1 MNTETALSDGP
12 GTNAPYSRRWA
23 ALVVLII
30 AFMLDLLNVTIVNV
44 ALPAIQ
50 QDLRADPTDLEWI
63 SAAYLLAFA
72 AALITFARVGD
83 LLGRKR
89 VFLCAVAAF
98 AVTGLWS
105 GLANNVEMLI
115 TSRAAQGLAAA
126 AIAPQVMSI
135 LYSMFSG
142 RERGTVFGMFGLV
155 SGVAQAGGL
164 VLGGVLVTADLGGL
178 GWHMIF
184 IVTVPVAVALVA
196 LGAWLVPESRVAG
209 GVRPRWLAAG
219 VLAAGL
225 VAIVFPLLEGRTFGW
240 PAWIWIC
247 LITGI
252 VAVGGLA
259 IVENRRPERRA
270 GALLP
275 MELFRKRVV
284 TAALVVE
291 LVAFAAFSG
300 FNLMILVW
308 MQSSLGYS
316 ALDAG
321 LVTISLIAGAL
332 VLTSFVGRLTHRFG
346 YRVILVGSLTGAA
359 GSAAVL
365 VAAESGTADTT
376 GWALVP
382 GLFLL
387 GVGTVLIM
395 PPLTTL
401 FLAAIPV
408 EHAGSASGI
417 WSTGQQF
424 GATLGVAGMGGVFFA
439 AVDDG
444 GYGSAISVG
453 MYVITAALVLAAAL
467 TFTLKSRSQGER
479 A

>member
-1 MNTETALSDGP
+1 MNTETATSGRP
-12 GTNAPYSRRWA
+12 GVEAPYPRRWA
-23 ALVVLII
+23 AMAVLVA

-50 QDLRADPTDLEWI
+50 RDLRAGPADLEWI

-83 LLGRKR
+83 LLGRRR

-98 AVTGLWS
+98 ALTGLWS
-105 GLANNVEMLI
+105 GLADDVPTLI
-115 TSRAAQGLAAA
+115 VSRAAQGLAAA

-142 RERGTVFGMFGLV
+142 RERGTVFGVFGLV
-155 SGVAQAGGL
+155 SGAAQAGGL
-164 VLGGVLVTADLGGL
+164 VLGGALVGADLGGL

-184 IVTVPVAVALVA
+184 LVTVPVAAALVA
-196 LGAWLVPESRVAG
+196 LGAWLVPESRAAG
-209 GVRPRWLAAG
+209 GARPWWPASG
-219 VLAAGL
+219 VLTAGL
-225 VAIVFPLLEGRTFGW
+225 VAIVFPLLEGRALGW

-247 LITGI
+247 LIAGI
-252 VAVGGLA
+252 AALAGLA
-259 IVENRRPERRA
+259 VVEHRRPERRA

-275 MELFRKRVV
+275 VALFRERIV

-300 FNLMILVW
+300 FNLVILVW
-308 MQSSLGYS
+308 MQSGLGYS

-321 LVTISLIAGAL
+321 LTTIALIAGAL
-332 VLTSFVGRLTHRFG
+332 ALTSFVGRLTHRFG
-346 YRVILVGSLTGAA
+346 HRVILAGSLVAAA
-359 GSAAVL
+359 GSATVL
-365 VAAESGTADTT
+365 VAAETGAADTT

-382 GLFLL
+382 GLLL
-387 GVGTVLIM
+387 VGGGTVLIM

-401 FLAAIPV
+401 FLAAVPA
-408 EHAGSASGI
+408 EHAGSASGL

-424 GATLGVAGMGGVFFA
+424 GATLGVAGVGTTFFA
-439 AVDDG
+439 AADDG
-444 GYGSAISVG
+444 GYDSAISAG
-453 MYVITAALVLAAAL
+453 MYVVTAALVLATVL
-467 TFTLKSRSQGER
+467 TLTLKPRPQGDR